1 MRVFAFHGGKLPQ
14 ERPGVIGAKGN
25 IAVSD
30 QLSAPAASNTFERIK
45 RVNSSGS
52 EYWSAR
58 DLARVLEY
66 LNFRNFQPVIEKAKE
81 ACAQSGHAVAD
92 HFAEMRNMVD
102 IGSGA
107 QREVEDWMLSRYA
120 CYLVIQNADPS
131 KPLVALGQTY
141 FAVQTRRQ
149 EMADEE
155 VLKEDKTRLLLRA
168 EMKKHNKNLA
178 GVAKQAG
185 VVQPLDYAIFMDHG
199 YRGLYGGLGMRDIH
213 ERKQLKEKEH
223 VLDHMGSTEL
233 AANLFRATQTEE
245 KLRRENVCNKDSAN
259 RIHNEVGRKVRK
271 TIHELGGTMPENL
284 PVAESIK
291 TVESR
296 EKKRLKAEQ
305 KKITGEAAGAGER
318 EP

>member
-1 MRVFAFHGGKLPQ
+1 M
-14 ERPGVIGAKGN
+14 
-25 IAVSD
+25 SD
-30 QLSAPAASNTFERIK
+30 QSPVPAASNMFERIK
-45 RVNSSGS
+45 RVSAEGHES
-52 EYWSAR
+52 WSAR

-92 HFAEMRNMVD
+92 HFAEMRNMVG

-107 QREVEDWMLSRYA
+107 QREVEDWALSRYA

-149 EMADEE
+149 ELADDEA
-155 VLKEDKTRLLLRA
+155 LKEDKTRLLLRA

-178 GVAKQAG
+178 GVAKRSG

-213 ERKQLKEKEH
+213 GRKRLKPKQH
-223 VLDHMGSTEL
+223 ILDHMGSTEL
-233 AANLFRATQTEE
+233 AANLFRATQTED
-245 KLRRENVCNKDSAN
+245 KLRRENVRNKDVAN
-259 RIHNEVGRKVRK
+259 RIHGEVGRKVRK
-271 TIHELGGTMPENL
+271 TIQELGGTMPESL
-284 PVAESIK
+284 PVAESIRK
-291 TVESR
+291 VESR

-305 KKITGEAAGAGER
+305 KSLENKEESNDAV
-318 EP
+318 